1 MIPRLRLRPGRFL
14 TSLGRRRQGQEPA
27 VVKGR
32 MRNIIVVKP
41 PDERFQE
48 VLFILKDDYLAGD
61 GEARSALLQQAEE
74 IARRYTAAAAPPVR
88 RPGRRWLWLLPPA
101 AGLLALGLHLLGLF

>member
-1 MIPRLRLRPGRFL
+1 MIPRLRLRTGRWLPF
-14 TSLGRRRQGQEPA
+14 RRRERQEAA

-32 MRNIIVVKP
+32 MRNIIVVTP

-48 VLFILKDDYLAGD
+48 AFFILRDDYLAGEED
-61 GEARSALLQQAEE
+61 RSALLRQAVE
-74 IARRYTAAAAPPVR
+74 IAQRYTAAVAPPVR
-88 RPGRRWLWLLPPA
+88 RSRRWLWLLPPA